1 MKVDEFERI
10 IKDKTRREIITYLY
24 QKGKATYTEILTDL
38 NLSTGKLNYHL
49 KILEPLI
56 KKEQNYYML
65 NDLGLQVAQLLSSLG
80 LAENNKLESKEILSS
95 LSPFLSLLSL
105 FFLMLSTY
113 SGTLYL
119 ALSIIFIVFSAYL
132 SLVYKSEKL
141 GWLFVFLAILFP
153 YSQLLIIADY
163 QYYFPISIIFGFYKS
178 GIFFGLS
185 SLIVNS
191 IYFIFVLPIYL
202 DEITKFIVTLMGNL
216 IVPIIETIAE
226 IYSTI
231 TMKVLIHT
239 GVMPLS
245 FILVLI
251 SGIISYYR
259 GYLND
264 YRILFYSVI
273 MCSVILLIYIIL

>member
-1 MKVDEFERI
+1 
-10 IKDKTRREIITYLY
+10 
-24 QKGKATYTEILTDL
+24 
-38 NLSTGKLNYHL
+38 
-49 KILEPLI
+49 
-56 KKEQNYYML
+56 
-65 NDLGLQVAQLLSSLG
+65 
-80 LAENNKLESKEILSS
+80 
-95 LSPFLSLLSL
+95 
-105 FFLMLSTY
+105 
-113 SGTLYL
+113 
-119 ALSIIFIVFSAYL
+119 
-132 SLVYKSEKL
+132 
-141 GWLFVFLAILFP
+141 
-153 YSQLLIIADY
+153 
-163 QYYFPISIIFGFYKS
+163 
-178 GIFFGLS
+178 
-185 SLIVNS
+185 
-191 IYFIFVLPIYL
+191 
-202 DEITKFIVTLMGNL
+202 MGNL